1 MSNWVKA
8 LIDPGVQF
16 EVNGQHAYKELSN
29 LIDKKD
35 YYTKIKSKIKESP
48 LKDIAEKLKLRKKR
62 QIHNTQHHNQNKK
75 EQSKPQEKEQK
86 LIY

>member
-48 LKDIAEKLKLRKKR
+48 LKDIVEKLKLRKKSKYT
-62 QIHNTQHHNQNKK
+62 IHNIITKIKRNNQNLKK
-75 EQSKPQEKEQK
+75 RNRN
-86 LIY
+86 

>member
-16 EVNGQHAYKELSN
+16 EVNRQHAYKELSN
-29 LIDKKD
+29 LIDNKD

-48 LKDIAEKLKLRKKR
+48 LKDIAEKLKLRKKSKYT
-62 QIHNTQHHNQNKK
+62 IHNIITKIKRNNQNLKK
-75 EQSKPQEKEQK
+75 RNRN
-86 LIY
+86 

>member
-48 LKDIAEKLKLRKKR
+48 LKDIVEKLKLRKKA
-62 QIHNTQHHNQNKK
+62 NTQYTT
-75 EQSKPQEKEQK
+75 S
-86 LIY
+86 

>member
-16 EVNGQHAYKELSN
+16 EVNRQHAYKELSN
-29 LIDKKD
+29 LIDNKD

-48 LKDIAEKLKLRKKR
+48 LKDIVEKLKLRKKSKYT
-62 QIHNTQHHNQNKK
+62 IHNIITKIKRNNQNLKK
-75 EQSKPQEKEQK
+75 RNRN
-86 LIY
+86 